1 MAFFASKDYGIFF
14 FEELALFEFC
24 ASNIFLALKAGE
36 SGLLSCS
43 ARLFI
48 LYSSFWVTV
57 FAVDWV
63 NPPESRLFCSLISKM
78 AEVLPE
84 SGNFS

>member
-1 MAFFASKDYGIFF
+1 MALFTSKDYGIFF
-14 FEELALFEFC
+14 FEVLALFEFC
-24 ASNIFLALKAGE
+24 ASSIYFALITGE

-43 ARLFI
+43 ARVFI

-63 NPPESRLFCSLISKM
+63 NPAESRLYCSLISKM